1 MIIFSRGTAI
11 EIDRF
16 MRNKEPQSYREEV
29 DSILAQ
35 CEKSIEEA
43 YRQYEVEIEQAL
55 EDFHS
60 KIKKPPTWVH

>member
-1 MIIFSRGTAI
+1 
-11 EIDRF
+11 